1 MYLLFLNNS
10 FESWDSFSRR
20 MQTIPMNTKWRLP
33 FPLNVEY
40 PADILRLQTPII
52 KSISPCWPPQS
63 SISFF
68 IEFLTF
74 LTCFSIWPDRETWD
88 MQTLTAGKWTRPECL
103 AVEKEFEVSIPNE
116 ENFKT
121 LKKLVLKLRYKQ
133 LKWVTG
139 WHSDQDV
146 IVLELLSQLKRSQMI
161 NNNCADFNL
170 IFSLIS
176 IGAIRG

>member
-1 MYLLFLNNS
+1 
-10 FESWDSFSRR
+10 
-20 MQTIPMNTKWRLP
+20 MNTKWRLP

-103 AVEKEFEVSIPNE
+103 TVEREFEVSIPNE
-116 ENFKT
+116 NNFKT
-121 LKKLVLKLRYKQ
+121 LKNLALKLRYKQ

-146 IVLELLSQLKRSQMI
+146 IVLELPSQLKRSQMI